1 MTEDDEL
8 EDAIGTPTTPAPRP
22 LSLID
27 AVRQRRH
34 ELAPTKEQLQK
45 LTEKLKDKR
54 WRMDNLY
61 LVLDDEGKMRQFKMR
76 PEQIEL
82 FENRHS
88 QNFVPKARK
97 LGMSTFLV
105 LDAFDECMFK
115 RDYHAGIIDLKQKDA
130 EDKLSMAKYAWENGP
145 KFHPNSAIRWI
156 WKYAIQGKNP
166 LTVNSNSRMEWTNG
180 SGFSAGVR
188 YTGKTPNRL
197 HISEFG
203 PIAAQFPVVATD
215 IVRGSINSVHTA
227 SGGGIVDIETTM
239 EGGRIGECYKIFQ
252 LALKAIG
259 NAGMTNLDWKMFFFS
274 WLGHPLYVLP
284 LQAPKRPETVDY
296 FARITKEHGEWIE
309 KAFGWKGGVV
319 PTIRQAWWEKK
330 RETLGDLMW
339 QQYPTVVSECDLA
352 SVSGQIYPEVTK
364 LRFDGRVTA
373 FAPEVHL
380 PFIVS
385 ADLGSSVNTAL
396 WLHQPAGPQ
405 HNVIDCVFS
414 DATQSDLKGAWW
426 VADQIR
432 RWEQEYGFIV
442 QVLLP
447 HDANI
452 TDKGAGVTYVETL
465 AKAGISRAKIMV
477 VPRTPD
483 VWVGIDLVHKLLP
496 RVWFHD
502 RCDKTIKDRDGNE
515 HISGLARLE
524 GYRVKATNDGQART
538 MPFKDGT
545 CDHAA
550 DGLRTYAEANAQ
562 SLTNTQGRMM
572 QVNPGDYDEV
582 LERRHF
588 NGGQKGFRVQ
598 MVRP

>member
-1 MTEDDEL
+1 MDDTD
-8 EDAIGTPTTPAPRP
+8 DAVGTPAPRQP
-22 LSLID
+22 VLTIME
-27 AVRQRRH
+27 AVKQD
-34 ELAPTKEQLQK
+34 LAPTKEQLAK
-45 LTEKLKDKR
+45 LLTLLKDKR

-61 LVLDDEGKMRQFKMR
+61 IVLDDKGKIVQFKMR
-76 PEQIEL
+76 PEQVHL

-105 LDAFDECMFK
+105 LDAFDECLFN

-130 EDKLSMAKYAWENGP
+130 EDKLAMAKYAWDNGP
-145 KFHPNSAIRWI
+145 KFHPNAAVRWLWKHAIH
-156 WKYAIQGKNP
+156 GKNK
-166 LTVNSNSRMEWTNG
+166 LTVESNSRLEWTNG
-180 SGFSAGVR
+180 SAFSAGVR

-203 PIAAQFPVVATD
+203 PIAAQFPAVATD

-227 SGGGIVDIETTM
+227 AGGIVDIETTM
-239 EGGRIGECYKIFQ
+239 EGGRIGECYKVYQ
-252 LALKAIG
+252 LALKGIG
-259 NAGMTNLDWKMFFFS
+259 QPLTPLDWAMHFFS

-284 LQAPKRPETVDY
+284 MNAPKRPETVDY
-296 FARITKEHGEWIE
+296 FARLTRDHGEWIE
-309 KAFGWKGGVV
+309 ATFGWKGGVV
-319 PTIRQAWWEKK
+319 PVARQAWWEKK

-339 QQYPTVVSECDLA
+339 QQFPTVISECDLA
-352 SVSGQIYPEVTK
+352 AVTGQIYPEITK

-373 FAPEVHL
+373 YAPEVHL

-405 HNVIDCVFS
+405 HNVIDCSFS
-414 DATQSDLKGAWW
+414 DATPSDLKGAWW

-432 RWEQEYGFIV
+432 RWEQEYGFII

-452 TDKGAGVTYVETL
+452 TDKGAGVTYVDTL
-465 AKAGISRAKIMV
+465 VKAGIPRAKIMV

-496 RVWFHD
+496 RVWFHS
-502 RCDKTIKDRDGNE
+502 RCDLTIKDRDGNE
-515 HISGLARLE
+515 HISGIARLE
-524 GYRVKATNDGQART
+524 GYRVKPTNDGQART

-550 DGLRTYAEANAQ
+550 DGLRTYAEANEQ
-562 SLTNTQGRMM
+562 SLTNTQGRMV
-572 QVNPGDYDEV
+572 QSPGSYDEV
-582 LERRHF
+582 LERKHLQGAAW
-588 NGGQKGFRVQ
+588 GGQKKFQVQ

>member
-1 MTEDDEL
+1 MTDEDID
-8 EDAIGTPTTPAPRP
+8 DAVGSLTPAKPTV
-22 LSLID
+22 LQ
-27 AVRQRRH
+27 AVRGSSKN
-34 ELAPTKEQLQK
+34 LAPTKEQLAK
-45 LTEKLKDKR
+45 LLTNLKDKR
-54 WRMDNLY
+54 WRLDNLY
-61 LVLDDEGKMRQFKMR
+61 LVLDDKGKMAEFKMR

-82 FENRHS
+82 FENRHP

-105 LDAFDECMFK
+105 LDAFDECMFNK
-115 RDYHAGIIDLKQKDA
+115 DYHAGIIDLKQTDA

-145 KFHPNSAIRWI
+145 KFHPNPTVRWI
-156 WKYAIQGKNP
+156 WKHAIHGKNP
-166 LTVNSNSRMEWTNG
+166 LTVESNSRMEWTNG

-203 PIAAQFPVVATD
+203 PISAQAPKVATD

-227 SGGGIVDIETTM
+227 AGGIVDIETTM
-239 EGGRIGECYKIFQ
+239 EGGRIGECYKIFK
-252 LALKAIG
+252 LALGSVG
-259 NAGMTNLDWKMFFFS
+259 NSDLTPLDWKMFFFS

-284 LQAPKRPETVDY
+284 LVVPKKQETIDY
-296 FARITKEHGEWIE
+296 FARLTKEHGEWIE
-309 KAFGWKGGVV
+309 RRFGWPGGVV
-319 PTIRQAWWEKK
+319 PIARQAWWEKK
-330 RETLGDLMW
+330 KETLKDLIW
-339 QQYPTVVSECDLA
+339 QQFPTVVSECDLA
-352 SVSGQIYPEVTK
+352 SVTGQIYPEVTK

-373 FAPEVHL
+373 FAPEVHIPL
-380 PFIVS
+380 IVS

-405 HNVIDCVFS
+405 HNIIDCAFS
-414 DATQSDLKGAWW
+414 DASGSDLKGAWW

-432 RWEQEYGFIV
+432 RWEQEHGFII

-465 AKAGISRAKIMV
+465 VKAGIPRAKIMV

-483 VWVGIDLVHKLLP
+483 VWVGIDLVHLLLP
-496 RVWFHD
+496 RVWFHK
-502 RCDKTIKDRDGNE
+502 RCDDTVTDQAGNE
-515 HISGLARLE
+515 HVSGVARLE
-524 GYRVKATNDGQART
+524 GYRVQHSNGGQAKL
-538 MPFKDGT
+538 MPFKDGV

-562 SLTNTQGRMM
+562 SLTNTQGRMV
-572 QVNPGDYDEV
+572 QTPGDYNEV
-582 LERRHF
+582 LERKHLQ
-588 NGGQKGFRVQ
+588 GGWAGQKGVKVQ